1 MYVSPQ
7 KASFKKSMRGY
18 KARQV
23 DAYIE
28 TLCSEFAG
36 AEEDYQTRILE
47 MEKEIAQ
54 LKAQLA
60 ECQAIQQEYERLLS
74 EQEQLRKRRFR
85 LRRPVQPAEAEH
97 APQTEEQDKP
107 VVSVQQ
113 KEERVRHFFRIS
125 ADVVRLI
132 GHTGRRVGKV
142 LAALPEPTP
151 ATNVAPSPATVSG
164 KTEQAKRKQLRDR
177 KKSDKKQQK
186 QQRKAQKLDKKEEKQ
201 G

>member
-36 AEEDYQTRILE
+36 AEEDYQARILAL
-47 MEKEIAQ
+47 EKEVTELRAQ
-54 LKAQLA
+54 L
-60 ECQAIQQEYERLLS
+60 EEYEALKQAHEALLLEKERL
-74 EQEQLRKRRFR
+74 RTRRFR
-85 LRRPVQPAEAEH
+85 LIRHAE
-97 APQTEEQDKP
+97 PDGGEEQEK
-107 VVSVQQ
+107 
-113 KEERVRHFFRIS
+113 KEEKIAPTPEQREDRMRRFFRVS

-132 GHTGRRVGKV
+132 GHTGKRVTRV
-142 LAALPEPTP
+142 LSALPEPSRST
-151 ATNVAPSPATVSG
+151 APKAEPSLTSKQRKKLEKQQAKELRKKQKQAK
-164 KTEQAKRKQLRDR
+164 KTE
-177 KKSDKKQQK
+177 KKDKKK
-186 QQRKAQKLDKKEEKQ
+186 N

>member
-36 AEEDYQTRILE
+36 AEEDYQTRILA

-54 LKAQLA
+54 LRAELA
-60 ECQAIQQEYERLLS
+60 ECQAIKQEYERLLS

-85 LRRPVQPAEAEH
+85 LRRPVPSTEAEQGS
-97 APQTEEQDKP
+97 QTEEQDKP

-113 KEERVRHFFRIS
+113 KEERVRHFFRVS

-132 GHTGRRVGKV
+132 GHTGKRVGKV

-151 ATNVAPSPATVSG
+151 ATGAAAAAAASKKA
-164 KTEQAKRKQLRDR
+164 EQAKRKQLRDR

-186 QQRKAQKLDKKEEKQ
+186 QERKAQKLDKKEEKQ

>member
-36 AEEDYQTRILE
+36 AEEDYQTRILAL
-47 MEKEIAQ
+47 EKEVTELRAQ
-54 LKAQLA
+54 L
-60 ECQAIQQEYERLLS
+60 EEYEALKQAHEALLLEKERL
-74 EQEQLRKRRFR
+74 RTRRFR
-85 LRRPVQPAEAEH
+85 LIRHAEPDGGEK
-97 APQTEEQDKP
+97 QEK
-107 VVSVQQ
+107 
-113 KEERVRHFFRIS
+113 KEEKIAPTPEQREDKMRRFFRVS

-132 GHTGRRVGKV
+132 GHTGKRVTRV
-142 LAALPEPTP
+142 LSALPEPSRS
-151 ATNVAPSPATVSG
+151 AAPKAEPSLTSKQRKKLEKQQAKELRKKQKQAK
-164 KTEQAKRKQLRDR
+164 KTE
-177 KKSDKKQQK
+177 KKDKKK
-186 QQRKAQKLDKKEEKQ
+186 N